1 MLLRSVTGRK
11 ACRQAGAHLDAARR
25 RRRLGPR
32 PQGVGRAHP
41 RLRLGRVEA
50 PWREARA
57 AVAAPPEWRL
67 GSGPTRMGPAP
78 RPTPPKRCA
87 FKARCASGGAGEHL
101 TRLGVRP
108 GSRLRSLAQSPSR
121 RRVERLT
128 RVLRLRPG
136 PTRAAAARSGTGSA
150 RLRPPTSSETA
161 GARRRLQRPAPRAEA
176 ADRDGPWRTVTRGA

>member
-1 MLLRSVTGRK
+1 VLLRSVTGRK

-32 PQGVGRAHP
+32 PQAATRTRRGAV
-41 RLRLGRVEA
+41 
-50 PWREARA
+50 ARD

-67 GSGPTRMGPAP
+67 GPGPTRMGPAP

-108 GSRLRSLAQSPSR
+108 GRLRSLAQSPSR
-121 RRVERLT
+121 RPGAKRRKADPRAQAPARPGCCRPT
-128 RVLRLRPG
+128 RDRLRAFAPASLLRNRR
-136 PTRAAAARSGTGSA
+136 RAAALAAARA
-150 RLRPPTSSETA
+150 
-161 GARRRLQRPAPRAEA
+161 ARRGR
-176 ADRDGPWRTVTRGA
+176 GP